1 MITFRKAVKD
11 DFDSCIQL
19 LANSFWGYEYFEPFV
34 KSKKKR
40 YQFEHAIQEVNVK
53 AYFDKT
59 TMFVAEESG
68 EIVAVAQLKS
78 PHDKDACFWD
88 YIKAGGLK
96 VIAAGGLKNSF
107 DWLNMFEQT
116 GRVCHEFKEPHW
128 YLNSL
133 ADSLK
138 AKGQGIGSRML
149 NDCIRPYIQFHGGGL
164 LMLITNSEKNRAFY
178 QKNGF
183 EEFSSEEFDVNGYK
197 LGNWG
202 YRMNIGGG
210 QPVPSC

>member
-78 PHDKDACFWD
+78 PHDKGACFWD

-133 ADSLK
+133 AVSLK

-183 EEFSSEEFDVNGYK
+183 EIIASASKKVGDVIAHKNHLFLEK
-197 LGNWG
+197 IL
-202 YRMNIGGG
+202 
-210 QPVPSC
+210 

>member
-107 DWLNMFEQT
+107 DWLNMFEHT
-116 GRVCHEFKEPHW
+116 GWFCIFFIEPHW
-128 YLNSL
+128 FLIHL
-133 ADSLK
+133 AFSFK
-138 AKGQGIGSRML
+138 AKGQVFGFRRL

>member
-53 AYFDKT
+53 AYFLIPD
-59 TMFVAEESG
+59 ESSQTPSA
-68 EIVAVAQLKS
+68 ISVAQLKS
-78 PHDKDACFWD
+78 PHDKGACFWD

-133 ADSLK
+133 AVSLK

>member
-133 ADSLK
+133 AVSLK

-183 EEFSSEEFDVNGYK
+183 EEFDVNGYK

>member
-1 MITFRKAVKD
+1 M
-11 DFDSCIQL
+11 
-19 LANSFWGYEYFEPFV
+19 

-59 TMFVAEESG
+59 TMFVAEEAG

-133 ADSLK
+133 AVSLK

-164 LMLITNSEKNRAFY
+164 LMLITNSEK
-178 QKNGF
+178 
-183 EEFSSEEFDVNGYK
+183 
-197 LGNWG
+197 
-202 YRMNIGGG
+202 
-210 QPVPSC
+210 

>member
-78 PHDKDACFWD
+78 PHDKGACFWD

-133 ADSLK
+133 AVSLK

-183 EEFSSEEFDVNGYK
+183 E
-197 LGNWG
+197 
-202 YRMNIGGG
+202 
-210 QPVPSC
+210 

>member
-116 GRVCHEFKEPHW
+116 GRVCHEFKEPH
-128 YLNSL
+128 
-133 ADSLK
+133 
-138 AKGQGIGSRML
+138 
-149 NDCIRPYIQFHGGGL
+149 
-164 LMLITNSEKNRAFY
+164 
-178 QKNGF
+178 
-183 EEFSSEEFDVNGYK
+183 
-197 LGNWG
+197 
-202 YRMNIGGG
+202 
-210 QPVPSC
+210 

>member
-78 PHDKDACFWD
+78 PHDKGACFWD

-133 ADSLK
+133 AVSLK

-164 LMLITNSEKNRAFY
+164 LMLTTNSEKNRAFY

-197 LGNWG
+197 LGNWC